1 MIIDKRLQV
10 SSLQA
15 LTGTSLVP
23 STDVVD
29 LGSLR
34 LIGPGE
40 PLWWVIAARVGLA
53 GTTPTLD
60 IAVQTDDASNFP
72 SAATIA
78 SHPQLAAAAF
88 TAGTRI
94 VIPMAFNNERFL
106 RLAFTMGGTTPTAT
120 VDAWLTNQHPQAWSA
135 FADAI

>member
-1 MIIDKRLQV
+1 MFIDKRLQV
-10 SSLQA
+10 SAQQA
-15 LTGTSLVP
+15 LSGAGAAP
-23 STDVVD
+23 STDVID
-29 LGSLR
+29 LGSQR

-40 PLWWVIAARVGLA
+40 PMWWVIAARVGLA

-60 IAVQTDDASNFP
+60 IAVQTDDALNFP

-88 TAGTRI
+88 TVGTRI
-94 VIPMAFNNERFL
+94 VIPMAFSNERFL
-106 RLAFTMGGTTPTAT
+106 RLNYTLGGTTPSAT